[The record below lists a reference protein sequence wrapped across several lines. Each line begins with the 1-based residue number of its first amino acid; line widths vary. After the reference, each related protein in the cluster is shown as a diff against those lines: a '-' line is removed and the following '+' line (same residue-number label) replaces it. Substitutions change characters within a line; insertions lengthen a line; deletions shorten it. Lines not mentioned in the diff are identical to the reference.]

1 MRKKMKMLELVK
13 VDKWIKKLTKTKKL
27 INKLMLKVRVII
39 IKLKLI
45 KLEKVCNR
53 LILLQEIIKTKMKLT
68 RILKSNSK

>member
-1 MRKKMKMLELVK
+1 MRNKIKMLELVI
-13 VDKWIKKLTKTKKL
+13 VDKWIKKLNKIKKL
-27 INKLMLKVRVII
+27 INKLMLKVREII

-68 RILKSNSK
+68 RILRSNSK

>member
-1 MRKKMKMLELVK
+1 MRNKIKMLELVI
-13 VDKWIKKLTKTKKL
+13 VDKWIKKLTKIKKL
-27 INKLMLKVRVII
+27 INKLMLKVREII

-68 RILKSNSK
+68 RILRSNSK